1 MLQTELYIDQVQRW
15 PKEGQHILAQ
25 FNDEGVVVYQAYRPG
40 IGHFAAEHQY
50 FGGEFKMSRMSW
62 IKPNFLWMMYR
73 CGWGMKPDQEVIL
86 AVTIRR
92 ESFDSILEQVVHSTF
107 LSDRY
112 GSHQEWKRRLDTSTV
127 RLQWDPDHDPYG
139 NKQERR
145 AIQLGLAGEVLQAYS
160 RDWILKIE
168 DISGFVTREYQHVS
182 KRDLGGLVLP
192 REEVY
197 PIHSALVARHLGVS
211 IH

>member
-25 FNDEGVVVYQAYRPG
+25 FNDEGVVVYQAYRPA

-92 ESFDSILEQVVHSTF
+92 EASGFRNSGTTTS
-107 LSDRY
+107 
-112 GSHQEWKRRLDTSTV
+112 RR
-127 RLQWDPDHDPYG
+127 
-139 NKQERR
+139 
-145 AIQLGLAGEVLQAYS
+145 QLGWWTGMASSFRLL
-160 RDWILKIE
+160 
-168 DISGFVTREYQHVS
+168 
-182 KRDLGGLVLP
+182 
-192 REEVY
+192 
-197 PIHSALVARHLGVS
+197 
-211 IH
+211 